1 MASQLRQYK
10 YRAINK
16 IGKLVKGMMSAASEA
31 DLYNQLQESGLE
43 LLKASPV
50 QDGLIDKIPF
60 LKKKIKIRDLIQLFV
75 HMRELQSAGVPVLE
89 SLADIR
95 DTTDRGELRDVMAN
109 VHRDVS
115 DGSSLSEAFE
125 KHPRIFTSI
134 FISFIRAGEESGKLA
149 FTYEQLLKY
158 LRWVDDMQV
167 KIKKATRY
175 PLILMGVILLTVS
188 VMMGYVVPQIVEFI
202 RGLDQELPVYTRA
215 LIVTSDFFKV
225 YWWAVLSFPVAVI
238 VLIRVLK
245 GISRDFGMM
254 IDNLLMN
261 LPVFGPIIRKINIA
275 RYTQT
280 FGALFSSGI
289 DILKCLRSAQETV
302 TNLSLSVALDGV
314 YTRVQNGTTLSKALM
329 EAGEFPSLVIR
340 MIRIGEDSGN
350 LTSVMDQVSEFYTRD
365 VDEAV
370 SGLITMIEPALTAVL
385 GGMLL
390 WIAAGVFGPIYNSFE
405 SMQM

>member
-1 MASQLRQYK
+1 MAVSLRQYK

-16 IGKLVKGMMSAASEA
+16 QGKLVKGMISAASEA
-31 DLYNQLQESGLE
+31 DLYNQLQDVGLE
-43 LLKASPV
+43 LLKASPI
-50 QDGLIDKIPF
+50 QEGILDKIPF
-60 LKKKIKIRDLIQLFV
+60 LKKKVQTRDLIQLFV
-75 HMRELQSAGVPVLE
+75 HMRELQAAGVPVLE

-95 DTTDRGELRDVMAN
+95 DTTDKGALRDIMSN

-115 DGSSLSEAFE
+115 DGASLSEAFE
-125 KHPRIFTSI
+125 KHPRVFTSI
-134 FISFIRAGEESGKLA
+134 FISFIKAGEESGKLA

-158 LRWVDDMQV
+158 LRWMDDMQV

-175 PLILMGVILLTVS
+175 PMILMAVILLTVS

-202 RGLDQELPVYTRA
+202 KGLDQELPVYTRA
-215 LIVTSDFFKV
+215 LIVTSDFFKL
-225 YWWAVLSFPVAVI
+225 YWWAVLTFPIVFVVA
-238 VLIRVLK
+238 IRVLRSV
-245 GISRDFGMM
+245 SRDFSYFV
-254 IDNLLMN
+254 DNVLLNM
-261 LPVFGPIIRKINIA
+261 PVFGVINRKINIA

-289 DILKCLRSAQETV
+289 DILKCLRSAQDTV
-302 TNLSLSVALDGV
+302 TNIALNQALDGV
-314 YTRVQNGTTLSKALM
+314 YNRVQNGTPLSKALM
-329 EAGEFPSLVIR
+329 ESGEFPSLVVR

-350 LTSVMDQVSEFYTRD
+350 LTTVMDQVSEFYTRD

-370 SGLITMIEPALTAVL
+370 SGLIAMIEPALTAIL